1 MLLAV
6 HDKMGLS
13 PLSRFSLGLHM
24 YPSVMHLAVTL
35 VLSTYQIDD
44 IIPGM
49 SNCFLTSGRSII
61 VPHTC
66 ACVDFVFLHVRCS
79 LELSV
84 YCPLFGTMAGLKRPL
99 AQVDHV
105 NNFLS
110 ISIKE
115 NSFKAKFLL
124 WACHIIF

>member
-35 VLSTYQIDD
+35 VLSTYQVDD

-61 VPHTC
+61 VPT
-66 ACVDFVFLHVRCS
+66 HVHVLILCS
-79 LELSV
+79 CMS
-84 YCPLFGTMAGLKRPL
+84 
-99 AQVDHV
+99 D
-105 NNFLS
+105 FLS
-110 ISIKE
+110 S
-115 NSFKAKFLL
+115 
-124 WACHIIF
+124 